1 MSLFCPQP
9 FAIRRPLEWRRK
21 PCQSR
26 CHSSPSAPRRRSGEP
41 QGPGSPRLSRPRTSS
56 LGGSSDRHPFPPS
69 SQSPT
74 SASRSGAPGS
84 RRQDVTGTPHSG
96 CRARWVEAGGPRG
109 RALTSAWRLG
119 SAAAITLW
127 ARRERRERRGP
138 RTPRSW
144 SQPWQGSPGRRC

>member
-1 MSLFCPQP
+1 MEAQALPVQVPLLTLCSPKAFRRTPGSRIPPAQP
-9 FAIRRPLEWRRK
+9 PPHVF
-21 PCQSR
+21 
-26 CHSSPSAPRRRSGEP
+26 PRR
-41 QGPGSPRLSRPRTSS
+41 LLRPS
-56 LGGSSDRHPFPPS
+56 PFPTLVT
-69 SQSPT
+69 QSPT